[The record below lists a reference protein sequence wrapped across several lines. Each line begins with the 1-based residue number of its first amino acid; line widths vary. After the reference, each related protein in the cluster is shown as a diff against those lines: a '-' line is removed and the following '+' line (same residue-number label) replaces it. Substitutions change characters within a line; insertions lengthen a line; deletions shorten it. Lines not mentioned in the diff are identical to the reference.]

1 MFRIVRRNVL
11 IDANLDFHFAGILI
25 RGKIRPRIC
34 KGNTKLRR
42 AATSCSFMARCG
54 ETSTEL
60 SMRNVVQVRQVPAAC
75 PDYIT
80 TYAYACINNG
90 ESDRRPVKLRAYI
103 GRESPADCFAE
114 RENRFWPLGGPWQ
127 NGFPVTISCSMK
139 AARMVIDIRKL
150 PEQIS
155 SNYASGAVAV

>member
-1 MFRIVRRNVL
+1 ML
-11 IDANLDFHFAGILI
+11 IDSNLVFHFIEIII

-34 KGNTKLRR
+34 KGNTKLRGFTTR
-42 AATSCSFMARCG
+42 RG

-60 SMRNVVQVRQVPAAC
+60 SMRNAVQVRQMPPAC

-80 TYAYACINNG
+80 TYAYACINNV
-90 ESDRRPVKLRAYI
+90 EPDRRPVKLRAYI

-114 RENRFWPLGGPWQ
+114 CENRFWPLGGPWQ

-139 AARMVIDIRKL
+139 AARMLVDIRKL
-150 PEQIS
+150 PERIS
-155 SNYASGAVAV
+155 SNYASGATAI